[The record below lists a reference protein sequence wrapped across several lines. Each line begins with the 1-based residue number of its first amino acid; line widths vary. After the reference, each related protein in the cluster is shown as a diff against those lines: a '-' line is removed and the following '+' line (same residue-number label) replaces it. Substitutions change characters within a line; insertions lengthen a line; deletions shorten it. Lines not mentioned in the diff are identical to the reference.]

1 MLDTPFLDLR
11 VRKTWGAFRLSV
23 DVHLPSGIT
32 VLFGP
37 SGSGKTTI
45 LDSIAGLM
53 SPDEGEI
60 RLKGRVLFSS
70 SAGVNLPPERRGVGY
85 VFQDGLLF
93 PHLTVWDNVLYG
105 YRLTPLERRRIN
117 PRRLVELLELDS
129 LLERR
134 PATLSG
140 GERQRVAL
148 ARALATSPEMLLL
161 DEPLASL
168 HAALRGRILRYLRRV
183 HRELAI
189 PMVYVSHSISE
200 ALALGDKV
208 LALAHGAQQA
218 FDKPRR
224 VLVTPGAVSAED
236 VGALENLVDA
246 VVAEH
251 RRESD
256 MTRLTVDGA
265 DLWVSAMDA
274 APGRTITVSI
284 RAGDII
290 IAPERPG
297 RISAR
302 NVLPA
307 RIAGVHP
314 VGNRVLVY
322 AAARAHGADV
332 GVPLTAE
339 ITRDALAGLGLRE
352 GQDVFLIIKSS
363 SIMVLE

>member
-1 MLDTPFLDLR
+1 MSDASFLDLR
-11 VRKTWGAFRLSV
+11 VRKEWGAFRLNV
-23 DVHLPSGIT
+23 DVHLPPGVT

-45 LDSIAGLM
+45 LDSLAGLT

-70 SAGVNLPPERRGVGY
+70 SAKVNLPPERRGVGY

-93 PHLTVWDNVLYG
+93 PHMTVWDNILYG
-105 YRLTPLERRRIN
+105 YRRTPPERRRID
-117 PRRLVELLELDS
+117 PQHLAELLEIQD

-148 ARALATSPEMLLL
+148 ARALATSPELLLL
-161 DEPLASL
+161 DEPLAAL
-168 HAALRGRILRYLRRV
+168 HAALRGRILRYLKRL

-200 ALALGDKV
+200 ALALGDRV
-208 LALAHGAQQA
+208 LALSHGAQQA
-218 FDKPRR
+218 FDEPRR

-251 RRESD
+251 RSESD
-256 MTRLTVDGA
+256 MTRLTVNGA
-265 DLWVSAMDA
+265 ALWVSHVDVVLER
-274 APGRTITVSI
+274 PVTVSI

-290 IAPERPG
+290 ITPERPG
-297 RISAR
+297 NISAR
-302 NVLPA
+302 NVLRA
-307 RIAGVHP
+307 RIEGVHP

-322 AAARAHGADV
+322 ADMGATLAV
-332 GVPLTAE
+332 E
-339 ITRDALAGLGLRE
+339 ITRDALASLSLRE
-352 GQDVFLIIKSS
+352 GQDVFLIVKSS
-363 SIMVLE
+363 SIMVLD

>member
-1 MLDTPFLDLR
+1 MSDASFLDLR
-11 VRKTWGAFRLSV
+11 VRKEWGAFRLNV
-23 DVHLPSGIT
+23 DVHLLPGVT

-45 LDSIAGLM
+45 LDSLAGLT

-60 RLKGRVLFSS
+60 RLNGRVLFSS
-70 SAGVNLPPERRGVGY
+70 SAKVNLPPERRGVGY

-93 PHLTVWDNVLYG
+93 PHMTVWDNILYG
-105 YRLTPLERRRIN
+105 YQRTPPQRRRIN
-117 PRRLVELLELDS
+117 PQHLVELLEIQG
-129 LLERR
+129 LLERC

-148 ARALATSPEMLLL
+148 ARALAASPELLLL
-161 DEPLASL
+161 DEPLAAL
-168 HAALRGRILRYLRRV
+168 HAALRGRILRYLKCL

-189 PMVYVSHSISE
+189 PMVYVSHSMSE
-200 ALALGDKV
+200 ALALGDRV

-218 FDKPRR
+218 FDEPRR
-224 VLVTPGAVSAED
+224 VLVTPGAVSQED
-236 VGALENLVDA
+236 VGALKNLVDA

-251 RRESD
+251 RNESD
-256 MTRLTVDGA
+256 MTRLTVNDA
-265 DLWVSAMDA
+265 ALWVSLVDA
-274 APGRTITVSI
+274 APGQVVTVSI

-297 RISAR
+297 NISAR

-307 RIAGVHP
+307 RIKGVHP

-322 AAARAHGADV
+322 ADMGA
-332 GVPLTAE
+332 PLAVE

-352 GQDVFLIIKSS
+352 GQDIFLIVKSS
-363 SIMVLE
+363 SIMVLD